1 LHAQTPKED
10 CVMSVI
16 NEEEIFAR
24 IHKYKIFRNEGNL
37 FIDVYEVILGNPA
50 HKFMAVPNRVL
61 QEADKKFFGMGDS
74 KIEALKD
81 CLSKIKDIPIAQIV
95 PMENADARPANPHPI
110 AESPDGPETVNALRK
125 ISGAFS
131 EEKKRG

>member
-1 LHAQTPKED
+1 
-10 CVMSVI
+10 MSVI

-37 FIDVYEVILGNPA
+37 FIDVYEVILGKPA
-50 HKFMAVPNRVL
+50 HKFMAVPNL
-61 QEADKKFFGMGDS
+61 LIQEANKKYFGVGDS

-81 CLSKIKDIPIAQIV
+81 CLRKIKDVPITEIV
-95 PMENADARPANPHPI
+95 PTENADQHQASPHP
-110 AESPDGPETVNALRK
+110 AAKPSNSPKTSNTLSK

-131 EEKKRG
+131 RKKKESMSNGL